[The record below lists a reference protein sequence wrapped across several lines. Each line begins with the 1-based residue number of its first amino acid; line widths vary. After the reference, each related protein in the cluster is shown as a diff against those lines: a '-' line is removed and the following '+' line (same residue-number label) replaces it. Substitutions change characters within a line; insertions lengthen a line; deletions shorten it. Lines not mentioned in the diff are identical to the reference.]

1 MGAAYCCL
9 PRTVALWVDH
19 TIKPHTSVPQK
30 SQPYTTRTFSV
41 AAKPTKPG
49 AVVGICQPPPP
60 SSQLGEGQ
68 LVKESDPT
76 TAGMG
81 NAGKAMTHS
90 CSLSANPI
98 PSHQKAGSTTLCRE
112 GWWGG
117 CLLFICSYAN
127 SKNLLKRARKLVA
140 QIWQQ
145 PKLVAESWWLVRML
159 SAPHCLDL

>member
-19 TIKPHTSVPQK
+19 TIKPHSSVPQK
-30 SQPYTTRTFSV
+30 SQQPYTTRTFSV

-98 PSHQKAGSTTLCRE
+98 TSK
-112 GWWGG
+112 GWKHLFSIKKG
-117 CLLFICSYAN
+117 CLAN
-127 SKNLLKRARKLVA
+127 PDWR
-140 QIWQQ
+140 Q
-145 PKLVAESWWLVRML
+145 PYVERGGGGVVCCL
-159 SAPHCLDL
+159 SALTQIPRIY